1 MMEQTDLLKGKEVKN
16 VVVLSLSFLLVFTS
30 YTAIQN
36 LQSSLNQAENLGI
49 ISLSVIYGLFIL
61 SGIMAPVIIGFIGVK
76 KVFLVAWMAH
86 IFYTASNFYPSFYTL
101 LPASVLLGAVSGFL
115 WTAQNTYLSI
125 CAISKSTP
133 SGSSLYSVLS
143 RMNSIFFVIFQ
154 CTQITGNVTASLV
167 LQQETDNSTEKG
179 IQWCGP
185 SDCPSSAGNS
195 TTIAVP
201 QMRVV
206 YILLGTYLVCTVIGL
221 LATLLFLDSIPTSV
235 YTSGTQLKVSM
246 TSCGNIL
253 FRSRLTFLIPLFL
266 YQSTH
271 LTVIWTDFTKSF
283 VSCPLGIRMVGFV
296 MATYGGS
303 TVLFTFIFGY
313 LAKYCGRVLLFT
325 LAATVNAGSLVYM
338 YVWHPTSDDS
348 LVIFVVAAVWGMAE
362 GVWETQII
370 ALVAL
375 LLPDNKE
382 AAFANLQTWKGIGFT
397 LTFVYGTFLCVHVK
411 LLIAIVLLVLGMTLY
426 YGVEIQLKL
435 RTRGADIDK
444 HVTQNSENINGI
456 MFTVQSVIKHEN

>member
-1 MMEQTDLLKGKEVKN
+1 MEEPTDLLKGKEVKN
-16 VVVLSLSFLLVFTS
+16 VVALSLSFLLVFTS

-49 ISLSVIYGLFIL
+49 ISLSVIYGFFIL

-76 KVFLVAWMAH
+76 KAFLVAWVAH
-86 IFYTASNFYPSFYTL
+86 VVYTASNFYPSFYTL

-115 WTAQNTYLSI
+115 WTAENTYLSI
-125 CAISKSTP
+125 CAYSKSSS
-133 SGSSLYSVLS
+133 SGSSPYSVLS
-143 RMNSIFFVIFQ
+143 RMNGIFFTSFQ
-154 CTQITGNVTASLV
+154 CTQITGSLAASFV
-167 LQQETDNSTEKG
+167 FQQGTYNSTGNET
-179 IQWCGP
+179 QWCGP
-185 SDCPSSAGNS
+185 YDCPSSVGNS
-195 TTIAVP
+195 ATIATP
-201 QMRVV
+201 QMYIV
-206 YILLGTYLVCTVIGL
+206 YILLGVFLACTIIGL
-221 LATLLFLDSIPTSV
+221 VT
-235 YTSGTQLKVSM
+235 TQLFVDPIPICARASRKQLKASM
-246 TSCGNIL
+246 TSCVNIL

-266 YQSTH
+266 YVSTH
-271 LTVIWTDFTKSF
+271 QTVIWTDFTKSF

-296 MATYGGS
+296 MATFGGS
-303 TVLFTFIFGY
+303 TMLFTFIFGY

-325 LAATVNAGSLVYM
+325 FAATVNAGSLVYM
-338 YVWHPTSDDS
+338 YVWHPTSSDS
-348 LVIFVVAAVWGMAE
+348 LIIFVAAAVWGMAE

-426 YGVEIQLKL
+426 YGVEIHLKF
-435 RTRGADIDK
+435 RTGGVD
-444 HVTQNSENINGI
+444 VTENSENINGI
-456 MFTVQSVIKHEN
+456 AMTEEHVIEHEN